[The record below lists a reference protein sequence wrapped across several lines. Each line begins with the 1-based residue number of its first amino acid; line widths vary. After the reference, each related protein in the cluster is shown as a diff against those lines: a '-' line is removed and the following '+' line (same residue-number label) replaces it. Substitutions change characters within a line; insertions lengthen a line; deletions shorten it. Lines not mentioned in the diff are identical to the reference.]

1 MKESPIEI
9 ERHNALRK
17 QRLEEIDKLHR
28 NPIMALK
35 YFSDLSDDI
44 DFCLGFIIVTGYIY

>member
-28 NPIMALK
+28 NSSLTKFPNSIWK
-35 YFSDLSDDI
+35 
-44 DFCLGFIIVTGYIY
+44 IVNLRN